1 MLDVDTRSIM
11 DVGAAAAATGNQA
24 AAPGRLHALSAAAL
38 KVANQ
43 PTAAA
48 YSPIVLAGTVRL
60 IEFAL
65 VVLVGAAVYAGYVI
79 PIEGFEWHYVA
90 AILGIAVL
98 VMVAF

>member
-1 MLDVDTRSIM
+1 MLNVDTRKLM
-11 DVGAAAAATGNQA
+11 NEAAVTAPATDNQA
-24 AAPGRLHALSAAAL
+24 AEPRRPNALSPAAL
-38 KVANQ
+38 KVAEQ

-79 PIEGFEWHYVA
+79 PIEGFEWHYIA

-98 VMVAF
+98 VM